1 MSNRP
6 LIGKKKI
13 LSKKVTAAKSSGAA
27 KTIRKE
33 PVVPKKEKFGEKGVL
48 RCTGCGAVY
57 FDKHWHGKGALK
69 GLINEAEM
77 VDALCDVCP
86 RKSSKVG
93 TSVSGFGGELVIEG
107 IPSIEAKSEILS
119 LIRNASNR
127 AQAKDPMER
136 VMRIEEQGK
145 KMMVYVSENQLAVGL
160 GKQLHSAMKGGTLTI
175 TWSDVDKPV
184 RVHWIMKMSGK
195 MK

>member
-13 LSKKVTAAKSSGAA
+13 LSKKVKATKPSVSRSPV
-27 KTIRKE
+27 RKE
-33 PVVPKKEKFGEKGVL
+33 PITPKKEMFGEKGVL

-86 RKSSKVG
+86 RKPSKVG
-93 TSVSGFGGELVIEG
+93 TAVSGFGGELIIEG
-107 IPSIEAKSEILS
+107 VPSLEAKSEILNV
-119 LIRNASNR
+119 IRNASKR
-127 AQAKDPMER
+127 AQTKDPMER
-136 VMRIEEQGK
+136 VLRIEEQGK

-184 RVHWIMKMSGK
+184 RVHWVMKMSGK